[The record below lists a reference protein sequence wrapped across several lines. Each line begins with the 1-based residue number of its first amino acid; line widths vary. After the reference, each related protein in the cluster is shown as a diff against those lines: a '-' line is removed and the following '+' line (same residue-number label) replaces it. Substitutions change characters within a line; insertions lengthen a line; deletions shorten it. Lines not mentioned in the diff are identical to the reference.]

1 MNTIYYSYYTLSAER
16 HRNTQKP
23 EPVRT
28 NQSRVSSFFQT
39 VFSVLLFV

>member
-16 HRNTQKP
+16 HRNKPKP
-23 EPVRT
+23 EPVKPKKPRM
-28 NQSRVSSFFQT
+28 SSFFQT